1 MTHHYT
7 KLSAAEI
14 SQLVRGKEVSA
25 REVAQEHLNRIAEV
39 DSEINAFTQLTPE
52 MAYEA
57 ADLIDARVAAGEKLG
72 PLAGAPIGLKDN
84 MQLIGT
90 KMTCSSALLRDYQS
104 VFDCTAA
111 RKTINAGMI
120 PMGKLNLD
128 EFAFG
133 SSTETSVF
141 GPTKNPWDTER
152 VPGGSSGG
160 SAAAVAAHMVAA
172 SLGSDTGGS
181 IRQPGAFTGT
191 VALKPTYG
199 LVSRYGCAAFASS
212 LDQIGPITKT
222 VEDSALLLQTI
233 AGKDPKDATS
243 VEHSEDY
250 QAALQADPAKLRVGI
265 ASELME
271 LSELDSEIRSRVVE
285 AAEHLAQ
292 LGAHVDSVKLPHSEF
307 ALAAYSVIAPA
318 EASSNFARLDGM
330 RYGARSSEARDVHDL
345 YMKSRAAGFGEE
357 VQRRNIFGTYMLS
370 LGQVETYHLQSQRI
384 RTMIIEDYR
393 KIFAEYDL
401 ILTPTSLTTAFKFGE
416 KAKTPVEMYLSDIYT
431 VPVNLAGNAAL
442 SLPAG
447 LSSAGMPIGIQ
458 IIGDR
463 FAESKVFTAAATLE
477 KHFGRLSRD

>member
-14 SQLVRGKEVSA
+14 SRLVTSKEVSA
-25 REVAQEHLNRIAEV
+25 REIAQEHLNLIAEV

-52 MAYEA
+52 LAYEA
-57 ADLIDARVAAGEKLG
+57 ADSIDAKVAAGEKLG

-90 KMTCSSALLRDYQS
+90 RMTCSSALLKGYQS

-111 RKTINAGMI
+111 RKTIDAGMI

-160 SAAAVAAHMVAA
+160 SAAAVAAHMVSA

-222 VEDSALLLQTI
+222 VEDSALLLQAI

-243 VEHSEDY
+243 VEHKEDY
-250 QAALQADPAKLRVGI
+250 QVALHGDPATLRIGI

-271 LSELDSEIRSRVVE
+271 LAELDSEIRGRVVE
-285 AAEHLAQ
+285 AAEYLAQ
-292 LGAHVDSVKLPHSEF
+292 LGAHVESVKLPHSEF

-330 RYGARSSEARDVHDL
+330 RYGARSAKASDVHDL
-345 YMKSRAAGFGEE
+345 YMKSRAEGFGEE

-393 KIFAEYDL
+393 KIFADFDL

-447 LSSAGMPIGIQ
+447 LSNAGMPIGIQ